1 LCAYAQKKINFIDY
15 TTLEGIAMKLCIT
28 AAGNSL
34 EARTEPSFGRA
45 PWFLL
50 VDTETLAFEAVQ
62 NSGVNATQGAGI
74 AAAQTIRNG
83 GAQGVLTG
91 RVGPKALAA
100 LQAAGIPIY
109 EGLADCSVRQ
119 ALVQFNQGGYRPSG
133 AESVGPSGGDQ
144 AGTRGESAGQ
154 CRAQGGQGRGL
165 GGRGRGCGRGMGG
178 RKGGR

>member
-1 LCAYAQKKINFIDY
+1 VCICTKNIHLTQE
-15 TTLEGIAMKLCIT
+15 LGGITMKLCVT

-34 EARTEPSFGRA
+34 ETRTDPSFGRA

-74 AAAQTIRNG
+74 AAAQIIRDG
-83 GAQGVLTG
+83 GAQGLLTG
-91 RVGPKALAA
+91 RVGPKALSA

-119 ALVQFNQGGYRPSG
+119 AVVQFNQGAYRPSG
-133 AESVGPSGGDQ
+133 AGTESVEPSGGDQ
-144 AGTRGESAGQ
+144 AGSQRGSAGQ